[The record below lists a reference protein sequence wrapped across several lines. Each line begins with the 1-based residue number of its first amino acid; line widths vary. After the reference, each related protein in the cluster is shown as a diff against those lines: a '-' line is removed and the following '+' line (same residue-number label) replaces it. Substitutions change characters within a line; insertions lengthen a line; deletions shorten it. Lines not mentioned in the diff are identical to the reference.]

1 LLLSFLFSFQSIPDS
16 SVTLDRRLKE
26 LIETHREGV
35 SDDVLPEDIFM
46 KRRNFSKEEY
56 VAMLLDV
63 LGHKY
68 EKDFFVVRQI
78 LEDVS
83 HPAQAK
89 KSKGFG
95 KSSSG
100 AGGAAGSGGG
110 GGYKGFGKR

>member
-1 LLLSFLFSFQSIPDS
+1 M
-16 SVTLDRRLKE
+16 KG

-83 HPAQAK
+83 HPGQAK

-100 AGGAAGSGGG
+100 GASGAAAAAGSGGG
-110 GGYKGFGKR
+110 GGFKGFGKR